1 MSKQE
6 KNIVNSIANKLEIV
20 LYKNKITILGL
31 SKLLAVDK
39 QLLYRIMKREHIPN
53 ILFLE
58 LIADYLNCTILELI
72 DEKFF
77 LDINVYEKLD
87 IINKNKYK
95 NYRVYIYDNDFMNI
109 VNNEF
114 FGIIKSLDI
123 KIFYKVNKILQDG
136 YYLLRENDNILKE
149 INIISV
155 GTNLIIALINNKEI
169 RLNPNKIMVVAKLY
183 KTVSIIQSEEYAI
196 KILK

>member
-169 RLNPNKIMVVAKLY
+169 RLNPN
-183 KTVSIIQSEEYAI
+183 
-196 KILK
+196 

>member
-39 QLLYRIMKREHIPN
+39 QLLYRIMKREHVPN

-77 LDINVYEKLD
+77 LDINVYENLGG
-87 IINKNKYK
+87 INQNKYK
-95 NYRVYIYDNDFMNI
+95 NYRIYIYDNDFMNI

-114 FGIIKSLDI
+114 FGIIKSSGI

-136 YYLLRENDNILKE
+136 YYLLCENDNILKE